1 MEDLQDQLEIYFQK
15 PSNGGGEIEEVVCVP
30 KGEALQA
37 FFLCEA
43 MKTEGN

>member
-15 PSNGGGEIEEVVCVP
+15 PSNSGGEIEDIVCVP
-30 KGEALQA
+30 KGEVLQA
-37 FFLCEA
+37 VFLSEA